1 MVNYI
6 DNKRFEDLIF
16 NYTSGDKSV
25 ESELFEMFDTLI
37 TRLMTGYNFTVDFE
51 EAKQECF
58 LLLLKVLRNFKKEK
72 GAAFNYCTTI
82 ILNNLR
88 LIYSKAKKYREK
100 IKSYTEIKTGNY
112 SASSDLFDL
121 QEQDDTDY

>member
-100 IKSYTEIKTGNY
+100 IRSYTEIKTGNY
-112 SASSDLFDL
+112 SASSDLFEI
-121 QEQDDTDY
+121 QEQDDTD

>member
-112 SASSDLFDL
+112 SASSDLFEI
-121 QEQDDTDY
+121 QEQDDTD